1 MWLFDQPRHQVD
13 EIAGTMAAVELGR
26 QYALPRV
33 LHRARRAGERED
45 IGAARDHGAGARLD
59 RRGADTLVAEP
70 AKQLPE
76 AGDVL
81 AVEAAQRL
89 GRHVA
94 AGEAGAAGRSEEH
107 TSELQSLMRISYA
120 VFCLKKKKR
129 NAHQTSKDTKEPY

>member
-1 MWLFDQPRHQVD
+1 MTHCGEVEMFRRWGGLFYQPRHQVD

-94 AGEAGAAGRSEEH
+94 AGEAGAAGGDDDIDLREIG
-107 TSELQSLMRISYA
+107 RA
-120 VFCLKKKKR
+120 PV
-129 NAHQTSKDTKEPY
+129 

>member
-1 MWLFDQPRHQVD
+1 
-13 EIAGTMAAVELGR
+13 MAAVELGR

-81 AVEAAQRL
+81 AVAAAPRL

-94 AGEAGAAGRSEEH
+94 AGAAGPARGGEIGRASCRDRGCRDV
-107 TSELQSLMRISYA
+107 SYVVLAGSL
-120 VFCLKKKKR
+120 
-129 NAHQTSKDTKEPY
+129 P

>member
-94 AGEAGAAGRSEEH
+94 AGEAGAAGGDDDIDLRVVDPIVEARDRSEEH
-107 TSELQSLMRISYA
+107 TSELQSLMR
-120 VFCLKKKKR
+120 
-129 NAHQTSKDTKEPY
+129 TSS

>member
-1 MWLFDQPRHQVD
+1 MFRIWGGLFYQPRHQVD

-70 AKQLPE
+70 AKQLPA

-89 GRHVA
+89 GRRV
-94 AGEAGAAGRSEEH
+94 RSYERRVGKEWVRTCRDWWWTNH
-107 TSELQSLMRISYA
+107 S
-120 VFCLKKKKR
+120 KKKK
-129 NAHQTSKDTKEPY
+129 

>member
-1 MWLFDQPRHQVD
+1 MFRIWGGLFYQPRHQVD

-81 AVEAAQRL
+81 
-89 GRHVA
+89 
-94 AGEAGAAGRSEEH
+94 RSEEH

-120 VFCLKKKKR
+120 VFCLKKKKEI
-129 NAHQTSKDTKEPY
+129 NK